1 MKRIALLAVVVCLGF
16 FADDSLMAA
25 ATLTTL
31 HVFHDTDGNA
41 PVAALVLGT
50 NGNLYGTTEFG
61 GTATNTACF
70 GGCGTVFE
78 ISSDGAFL
86 SLHSFTNN
94 DGDDPRAGL
103 LQASDGNLYGTTA
116 FGGPFAGLGTVFR
129 ITPTGVL
136 TNLHTFR
143 GNDGIDPEGTLIEGP
158 NGILYGTTSEGGPS
172 TPGTVFQITTNG
184 VFATLGGVDQP
195 AAGVILASDGNLYG
209 TTQFGGTST
218 NCVGGCG
225 TVFKITLN
233 GVLTTL
239 HSFDRSDGSWPLG
252 GLVEG
257 SDGNFYGT
265 TGGVTGQS
273 CSNGC
278 GTVFMITPDG
288 TFTNL
293 HAFTGPEGRE
303 PHAGLVQGSDGN
315 LYGTASGGGAFTFGT
330 VFQITTNGTVSR
342 LASFNGSNGGKP
354 VAPLVLGPDGAFYG
368 TTEVGGGTLGNG
380 LGTVFKLTIQTNSS
394 ATVSCVLSP
403 ASATNIVGAAHT
415 VVAMVTSNGVAQAG
429 VPVTFNVTA
438 GPDLGQN
445 ATNNTVAN
453 GQATYT
459 YTNNGTPGTDTIR
472 ATSLGATGTA
482 TKVWIAPD
490 SVGDG
495 IPDLWRAQYFGG
507 NGTSTNSQSC
517 AACDADGTGQNN
529 LFKYVAGLN
538 PTNSASVFLFTVQ
551 NVNGHP
557 TQMKLIY
564 GPIVAGRTYAPQ
576 FRTNLVSGAWG
587 ALTGFSGPTTNLNQ
601 VTITDLNATQTFKFY
616 RIGISLP

>member
-1 MKRIALLAVVVCLGF
+1 MRRIALPAIVVCLGL

-31 HVFHDTDGNA
+31 HIFTGTDGNA
-41 PVAALVLGT
+41 PDAPLVLGT

-116 FGGPFAGLGTVFR
+116 FGGPFGGLGTVFR

-143 GNDGIDPEGTLIEGP
+143 GNDGIAPEGTLIEGP

-239 HSFDRSDGSWPLG
+239 HSFDGRDGSWPLG

-278 GTVFMITPDG
+278 GTV
-288 TFTNL
+288 L
-293 HAFTGPEGRE
+293 
-303 PHAGLVQGSDGN
+303 L
-315 LYGTASGGGAFTFGT
+315 TFGT
-330 VFQITTNGTVSR
+330 VFQVTTNGTVTR
-342 LASFNGSNGGKP
+342 LVSFTGSNGGKP

-368 TTEVGGGTLGNG
+368 TTEVGGGTRGDG
-380 LGTVFKLTIQTNSS
+380 LGTVFKLTIQTNAA
-394 ATVSCVLSP
+394 ATISCVLSP
-403 ASATNIVGAAHT
+403 ASDTNNVGTTHT
-415 VVAMVTSNGVAQAG
+415 VFALVTSNGVVQAG

-459 YTNNGTPGTDTIR
+459 YSNNGTPGTDTIR

>member
-1 MKRIALLAVVVCLGF
+1 MRRIALPAIVVYLGL

-70 GGCGTVFE
+70 GGGGTGVE
-78 ISSDGAFL
+78 IRSDRAVL

-94 DGDDPRAGL
+94 EGEGPRAGL
-103 LQASDGNLYGTTA
+103 LQ
-116 FGGPFAGLGTVFR
+116 
-129 ITPTGVL
+129 
-136 TNLHTFR
+136 
-143 GNDGIDPEGTLIEGP
+143 
-158 NGILYGTTSEGGPS
+158 
-172 TPGTVFQITTNG
+172 
-184 VFATLGGVDQP
+184 
-195 AAGVILASDGNLYG
+195 ASDGNLYG

-239 HSFDRSDGSWPLG
+239 HSFDRRDGSWPLG

-288 TFTNL
+288 TFTNF

-445 ATNNTVAN
+445 ATNNTVA
-453 GQATYT
+453 
-459 YTNNGTPGTDTIR
+459 
-472 ATSLGATGTA
+472 
-482 TKVWIAPD
+482 
-490 SVGDG
+490 
-495 IPDLWRAQYFGG
+495 
-507 NGTSTNSQSC
+507 
-517 AACDADGTGQNN
+517 
-529 LFKYVAGLN
+529 
-538 PTNSASVFLFTVQ
+538 
-551 NVNGHP
+551 
-557 TQMKLIY
+557 
-564 GPIVAGRTYAPQ
+564 
-576 FRTNLVSGAWG
+576 
-587 ALTGFSGPTTNLNQ
+587 
-601 VTITDLNATQTFKFY
+601 
-616 RIGISLP
+616 

>member
-1 MKRIALLAVVVCLGF
+1 MRQWKIACLNF
-16 FADDSLMAA
+16 K
-25 ATLTTL
+25 
-31 HVFHDTDGNA
+31 
-41 PVAALVLGT
+41 
-50 NGNLYGTTEFG
+50 
-61 GTATNTACF
+61 
-70 GGCGTVFE
+70 
-78 ISSDGAFL
+78 L
-86 SLHSFTNN
+86 SHY
-94 DGDDPRAGL
+94 P
-103 LQASDGNLYGTTA
+103 
-116 FGGPFAGLGTVFR
+116 
-129 ITPTGVL
+129 
-136 TNLHTFR
+136 
-143 GNDGIDPEGTLIEGP
+143 
-158 NGILYGTTSEGGPS
+158 
-172 TPGTVFQITTNG
+172 
-184 VFATLGGVDQP
+184 TLGGVDQP

-239 HSFDRSDGSWPLG
+239 HSFDGRDGSWPLG

-265 TGGVTGQS
+265 
-273 CSNGC
+273 
-278 GTVFMITPDG
+278 
-288 TFTNL
+288 
-293 HAFTGPEGRE
+293 
-303 PHAGLVQGSDGN
+303 
-315 LYGTASGGGAFTFGT
+315 ASGGGSLTLGT
-330 VFQITTNGTVSR
+330 VFQVTTNGTVTR

-380 LGTVFKLTIQTNSS
+380 LGTVFRLTIQTNAS
-394 ATVSCVLSP
+394 ANITCLLSP

-438 GPDLGQN
+438 GPDLEQN

-472 ATSLGATGTA
+472 ATGLGATGTA